1 MKASKKHRVA
11 TLATAAALTITAA
24 AAGLVA
30 TALPAAAVTICEQFG
45 TVDSSGYVIMNNR
58 WGSPG
63 PQCINTSATGFTIT
77 QQDGMGNTSGAPASY
92 PAIYL
97 GCHYT
102 RCSQTATLPRV
113 INQIGSAPTQV
124 SVSYPSSGTWNAAF
138 DIWLNA
144 TNDVSGV
151 QDTEIMIWLN
161 RQGSIQ
167 PIGSPVGTVNLAGRS
182 WQVWTGSNGQNNVV
196 SYLFQGSPITQFNAD
211 VMDFVRDTI
220 GRGSQW
226 GNSNWWLTSIQ
237 MGFEPWIGG
246 VGLTV
251 NSFNQQIN
259 TGTQNP
265 QVPGTPG
272 TPSCTTTSNS
282 VSLNWGASSGTVSQ
296 YLVERATGA
305 TSTSFSQIGTSTT
318 TSFNDGGRAAN
329 TTYRYRVRA
338 QNSAGTSGFSGTV
351 NCTTQGTGTQ
361 PPGTPGTPS
370 CTTTSNSVSL
380 SWGASSGTVSQ
391 YLVERATG
399 ATSTSFSQIGT
410 ATSTSLVDGGR
421 AANTTYRYRV
431 RAQNSAGT
439 SGYSGIANCTT
450 TGGPTTTT
458 SQPPGG
464 CSATYTTVNAWSG
477 GFQGGIT
484 VTNTS
489 SSTITSWRITFSL
502 GGATINNFWGGR
514 ASGTSYVNEPWNGTL
529 TPGAST
535 QFGFVANG
543 SAPSNVTVT
552 CTTPA

>member
-1 MKASKKHRVA
+1 MQSHIARPASSSRPSKHRRLVS
-11 TLATAAALTITAA
+11 LAAAGAVAVAA
-24 AAGLVA
+24 AAVSIA
-30 TALPAAAVTICEQFG
+30 AALPAAAVTICEQFG

-58 WGSPG
+58 WGSAG

-102 RCSQTATLPRV
+102 RCSQTTTLPRV

-144 TNDVSGV
+144 TNDVTGV

-167 PIGSPVGTVNLAGRS
+167 PIGSAVGTVNLAGRS

-196 SYLFQGSPITQFNAD
+196 SYLFQGSPLTTFNAD
-211 VMDFVRDTI
+211 VMEFVRDTI

-251 NSFNQQIN
+251 NSFSQAIN
-259 TGTQNP
+259 SGTQNT

-296 YLVERATGA
+296 YVIQRATGA
-305 TSTSFSQIGTSTT
+305 TSTSFTQAGTSTT
-318 TSFNDGGRAAN
+318 TSFTDGGRTAN
-329 TTYRYRVRA
+329 TTYRYRIQA
-338 QNSAGTSGFSGTV
+338 QNSAGSSGFSGIV
-351 NCTTQGTGTQ
+351 
-361 PPGTPGTPS
+361 
-370 CTTTSNSVSL
+370 
-380 SWGASSGTVSQ
+380 
-391 YLVERATG
+391 
-399 ATSTSFSQIGT
+399 
-410 ATSTSLVDGGR
+410 
-421 AANTTYRYRV
+421 
-431 RAQNSAGT
+431 
-439 SGYSGIANCTT
+439 NCTT
-450 TGGPTTTT
+450 TGSQTTTT
-458 SQPPGG
+458 SQPPPPGG
-464 CSATYTTVNAWSG
+464 CSGTYATVNAWSG
-477 GFQGGIT
+477 GFQGAIT
-484 VTNTS
+484 VRNTS
-489 SSTITSWRITFSL
+489 SSTINSWRITFSL
-502 GGATINNFWGGR
+502 GGATVANFWGGQ

-529 TPGAST
+529 APNATT
-535 QFGFVANG
+535 TFGFVANG
-543 SAPSNVTVT
+543 AAPSNVTVT